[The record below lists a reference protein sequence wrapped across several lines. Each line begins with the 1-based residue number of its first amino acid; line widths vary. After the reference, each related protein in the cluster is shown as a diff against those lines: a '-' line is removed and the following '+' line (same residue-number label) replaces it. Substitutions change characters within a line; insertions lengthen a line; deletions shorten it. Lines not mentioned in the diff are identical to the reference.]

1 MTDKLTLTGPA
12 DLLAYIPHMLGGT
25 PTESVVVQTATSG
38 NLGATLR
45 VDAPMGADPTG
56 FAQTVTTFA
65 TQDETATATYV
76 IVYTG
81 DTGQDETFPYAAHIA
96 ALGNELARAGMPV
109 HHAFLVTGTYWAA
122 YGSPERNPLS
132 QIIDSN
138 ANATLTYLGSNP
150 AADVYNP
157 AQLGNRIEPVQAP
170 ARTEESL
177 ATARQ
182 AWNTMLD
189 TPGTPETATGRAMAA
204 WFQDPYIRDFLMA
217 DTITTNNGRMID
229 IMLGKFDGAPDWTRV
244 DRAEAMAFELM
255 KLVPEGQ
262 RAPMLTLMGWL
273 QWLKGSGTHADRYL
287 KLAAEDAPGYRLAVL
302 LRELITNVYIADVAK
317 NPDTAYKRPRA

>member
-12 DLLAYIPHMLGGT
+12 DLLAYVTHMLGGT
-25 PTESVVVQTATSG
+25 PTESVVVQTTTSG

-45 VDAPMGADPTG
+45 VDAPMGADPAG
-56 FAQTVTTFA
+56 FAQTVTSFA

-96 ALGNELARAGMPV
+96 ALGNELATAGMPV

-132 QIIDSN
+132 QITDSN

-157 AQLGNRIEPVQAP
+157 EQLGNRIEPVQAP

-189 TPGTPETATGRAMAA
+189 TPGTPEKATGRAMAA

-287 KLAAEDAPGYRLAVL
+287 KLAAEDAPGYRFAVL
-302 LRELITNVYIADVAK
+302 LRELITSVYIADVAK
-317 NPDTAYKRPRA
+317 DPDTAYKRPRA